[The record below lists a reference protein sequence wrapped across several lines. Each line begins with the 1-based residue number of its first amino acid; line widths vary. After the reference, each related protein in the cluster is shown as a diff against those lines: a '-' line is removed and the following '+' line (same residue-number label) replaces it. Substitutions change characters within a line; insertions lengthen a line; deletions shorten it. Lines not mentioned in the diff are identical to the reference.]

1 MGGTKGGEAVS
12 SAAGKS
18 LCDVWCGLVCG
29 YHIGRRLS
37 RTGLFYGCPLLR
49 TRIFPFLLRLAR
61 SDDCVDVDVGSARA
75 ARLEREGGARK
86 GEGGP
91 GRLQQGRKA
100 HRLDLIV

>member
-1 MGGTKGGEAVS
+1 LPEYHFAMPHCG
-12 SAAGKS
+12 AAW
-18 LCDVWCGLVCG
+18 CAATVWVDV
-29 YHIGRRLS
+29 YHALAYSTDVYSYGPVFSHFLS
-37 RTGLFYGCPLLR
+37 
-49 TRIFPFLLRLAR
+49 RLAR